1 MKRDSIAI
9 PTAMMITIAQC
20 SKSGNSRSD
29 ASFCNSALFMFTD
42 NGALKLPSFYLLYD
56 IAQAI

>member
-1 MKRDSIAI
+1 MKIDSIAI

-20 SKSGNSRSD
+20 SKVGNNRSD
-29 ASFCNSALFMFTD
+29 ASFCNSALFTD
-42 NGALKLPSFYLLYD
+42 NGALKLPSFYLLFD